1 MKIQKGKNGITLIAL
16 VVTIV
21 VLLILAGISINMTL
35 GNNGI
40 ITKAKETRNAM
51 TNATTSDNEF
61 LNSIDDFIDQNVHVQ
76 YGVRIEGDKL
86 MFYGQ
91 DGKVYNLQ
99 TDYST
104 DELEVKDGY
113 VYFKE
118 PIQDS
123 SGNTVEILDH
133 GKYWECVQNGEGSED
148 FYQIRIDTK
157 HTSSSYTYIYAKY
170 DKEGK
175 YLGEVSYSKP
185 T

>member
-40 ITKAKETRNAM
+40 ISKAKEARNAM

-61 LNSIDDFIDQNVHVQ
+61 LNSLDDFIDQSFQ

-99 TDYST
+99 TNYST
-104 DELEVKDGY
+104 DKLEVKEGY
-113 VYFKE
+113 VFFKE
-118 PIQDS
+118 PIQDN
-123 SGNTVEILDH
+123 SGNTVKILE
-133 GKYWECVQNGEGSED
+133 GGINWRLVYSESGERD
-148 FYQIRIDTK
+148 YQIYVREEGVDSIF
-157 HTSSSYTYIYAKY
+157 AVY
-170 DKEGK
+170 DKEGI
-175 YLGEVSYSKP
+175 YLRLFVQQP
-185 T
+185 A

>member
-1 MKIQKGKNGITLIAL
+1 MKIQKEKNGITLIAL

-35 GNNGI
+35 GSNGI
-40 ITKAKETRNAM
+40 ISKAKEARNAM

-61 LNSIDDFIDQNVHVQ
+61 LNSLDDFIDQSFQ

-99 TDYST
+99 TSYST
-104 DELEVKDGY
+104 DELEVRDGY

-118 PIQDS
+118 PIQDD
-123 SGNTVEILDH
+123 SGNTVEILK
-133 GKYWECVQNGEGSED
+133 GGIKWRLVYSESGERD
-148 FYQIRIDTK
+148 YQIYVREEGGDI
-157 HTSSSYTYIYAKY
+157 IFAVY
-170 DKEGK
+170 DKEGI
-175 YLGEVSYSKP
+175 YLRLFVEQP
-185 T
+185 R

>member
-35 GNNGI
+35 GSNGI
-40 ITKAKETRNAM
+40 ISKAKEARNAM

-61 LNSIDDFIDQNVHVQ
+61 LNSLDDFIDQSFR

-86 MFYGQ
+86 MFYGR

-104 DELEVKDGY
+104 DELEVRDGY

-118 PIQDS
+118 PIQDN
-123 SGNTVEILDH
+123 SGNTVEILNH
-133 GKYWECVQNGEGSED
+133 GEDWHCARNEGNESSED
-148 FYQIRIDTK
+148 IYLIMISID
-157 HTSSSYTYIYAKY
+157 HDGRTYNFY
-170 DKEGK
+170 DKEGI
-175 YLGEVSYSKP
+175 YMGNHYYYDL
-185 T
+185 

>member
-40 ITKAKETRNAM
+40 ITKAKEARNAM
-51 TNATTSDNEF
+51 SNATTSDNEF
-61 LNSIDDFIDQNVHVQ
+61 LNSLDNFIDQSFQ

-99 TDYST
+99 TNYST
-104 DELEVKDGY
+104 DKLEVKEGY
-113 VYFKE
+113 VFFKE
-118 PIQDS
+118 PIQDN
-123 SGNTVEILDH
+123 SGNTVKILKGGSQSFLGETETD
-133 GKYWECVQNGEGSED
+133 GEFYAINVVSNGSD
-148 FYQIRIDTK
+148 DIFVI
-157 HTSSSYTYIYAKY
+157 Y

-175 YLGEVSYSKP
+175 YIETYIDHVQ
-185 T
+185 

>member
-40 ITKAKETRNAM
+40 ITKAKEARNAM
-51 TNATTSDNEF
+51 SNATTSDNEF
-61 LNSIDDFIDQNVHVQ
+61 LNSLDDFIDQSFQ

-104 DELEVKDGY
+104 DELEVRDGY

-118 PIQDS
+118 PIQDN
-123 SGNTVEILDH
+123 SGNTVEILNH
-133 GKYWECVQNGEGSED
+133 GEDWGCARNEGNESSED
-148 FYQIRIDTK
+148 FYLIEIGVK
-157 HTSSSYTYIYAKY
+157 HTSALYTWTYAKY

-175 YLGEVSYSKP
+175 YLGEVYRSVP

>member
-40 ITKAKETRNAM
+40 ITKAKEARNAM
-51 TNATTSDNEF
+51 SNATTSDNEF
-61 LNSIDDFIDQNVHVQ
+61 LNSLDDFIDQSFR

-99 TDYST
+99 TNYST
-104 DELEVKDGY
+104 DKLEVKEGY
-113 VYFKE
+113 VFFKE
-118 PIQDS
+118 PIQDN
-123 SGNTVEILDH
+123 SGNTVKIL
-133 GKYWECVQNGEGSED
+133 GSGINWRLAYSESGERY
-148 FYQIRIDTK
+148 YQIYVSRRV
-157 HTSSSYTYIYAKY
+157 AVY
-170 DKEGK
+170 DKEGI
-175 YLGEVSYSKP
+175 YMGLIENP

>member
-1 MKIQKGKNGITLIAL
+1 MM
-16 VVTIV
+16 TIV

-40 ITKAKETRNAM
+40 ITKAKEARNAM
-51 TNATTSDNEF
+51 SNATTSDNEF
-61 LNSIDDFIDQNVHVQ
+61 LNSLDDFIDQSFR

-99 TDYST
+99 TRYST
-104 DELEVKDGY
+104 DELEVKNGY

-118 PIQDS
+118 PNQN
-123 SGNTVEILDH
+123 GTKEILRGNGH
-133 GKYWECVQNGEGSED
+133 YWLLGKTETNGEFYAINVNSNGSD
-148 FYQIRIDTK
+148 NIFVR
-157 HTSSSYTYIYAKY
+157 Y

-175 YLGEVSYSKP
+175 YIDTYIDHVQ
-185 T
+185 

>member
-21 VLLILAGISINMTL
+21 VLLIIAGISINMTL

-40 ITKAKETRNAM
+40 LTKAKEARNAM
-51 TNATTSDNEF
+51 SNATTSDNEF
-61 LNSIDDFIDQNVHVQ
+61 LNSLDNFIDQSFQ

-99 TDYST
+99 TNYST
-104 DELEVKDGY
+104 DKLEVKEGY
-113 VYFKE
+113 VFFKE
-118 PIQDS
+118 PIQDN
-123 SGNTVEILDH
+123 SGNTVKILKGGSQWFLGETETD
-133 GKYWECVQNGEGSED
+133 GEFYAINVGSNGSD
-148 FYQIRIDTK
+148 DIFVI
-157 HTSSSYTYIYAKY
+157 Y

-175 YLGEVSYSKP
+175 YIETYIDHVQ
-185 T
+185 

>member
-40 ITKAKETRNAM
+40 ITKAKEARNAM
-51 TNATTSDNEF
+51 SNATTSDNEF
-61 LNSIDDFIDQNVHVQ
+61 LNSLDNFIDQSFR

-99 TDYST
+99 TNYST
-104 DELEVKDGY
+104 DKLEVKEGY
-113 VYFKE
+113 VFFKE
-118 PIQDS
+118 PIQDN
-123 SGNTVEILDH
+123 SGNTVKILKGGSQWFLGETETD
-133 GKYWECVQNGEGSED
+133 GEFYAINVGSNGSD
-148 FYQIRIDTK
+148 DIFVI
-157 HTSSSYTYIYAKY
+157 Y

-175 YLGEVSYSKP
+175 YIETYIDHVQ
-185 T
+185 

>member
-40 ITKAKETRNAM
+40 ITKAKEARNAM
-51 TNATTSDNEF
+51 SNATTSDNEF
-61 LNSIDDFIDQNVHVQ
+61 LNSLDNFIDQSFQ

-99 TDYST
+99 TNYST
-104 DELEVKDGY
+104 DKLEVKEGY
-113 VYFKE
+113 VFFKE
-118 PIQDS
+118 PIQDN
-123 SGNTVEILDH
+123 SGNTVKILKGGSQWFLGETETD
-133 GKYWECVQNGEGSED
+133 GEFYAINVGSNGSD
-148 FYQIRIDTK
+148 DIFVI
-157 HTSSSYTYIYAKY
+157 Y

-175 YLGEVSYSKP
+175 YIETYIDHVQ
-185 T
+185 

>member
-1 MKIQKGKNGITLIAL
+1 MKIQKEKNGITLIAL

-35 GNNGI
+35 GSNGI
-40 ITKAKETRNAM
+40 ISKAKEARNAM

-61 LNSIDDFIDQNVHVQ
+61 LNSLDDFIDQSFQ

-91 DGKVYNLQ
+91 DGEVYNLQ

-104 DELEVKDGY
+104 DELEVRDGY

-118 PIQDS
+118 PIQDD
-123 SGNTVEILDH
+123 SGNTIEILDGGSQWLL
-133 GKYWECVQNGEGSED
+133 GKTETDGEFYVINVNSNGSDDIFVG
-148 FYQIRIDTK
+148 
-157 HTSSSYTYIYAKY
+157 Y

-175 YLGEVSYSKP
+175 YIGYYTVNQHP
-185 T
+185 PQ

>member
-40 ITKAKETRNAM
+40 ITKAKEARNAM
-51 TNATTSDNEF
+51 SNATTSDNEF
-61 LNSIDDFIDQNVHVQ
+61 LNSLDDFIDQSFR

-99 TDYST
+99 TRYST
-104 DELEVKDGY
+104 DELEVRDGY

-118 PIQDS
+118 PIQDN
-123 SGNTVEILDH
+123 SGNTVEILE
-133 GKYWECVQNGEGSED
+133 GGINWELTYSESGERD
-148 FYQIRIDTK
+148 YQIYVRREDVNRIF
-157 HTSSSYTYIYAKY
+157 AVY
-170 DKEGK
+170 DKEGI
-175 YLGEVSYSKP
+175 YLRLFVQQPK
-185 T
+185 

>member
-1 MKIQKGKNGITLIAL
+1 MKIQKEKNGITLIAL

-40 ITKAKETRNAM
+40 ITKAKEARNAM

-61 LNSIDDFIDQNVHVQ
+61 LNSLDDFIDQSFR

-99 TDYST
+99 TSYST
-104 DELEVKDGY
+104 DELEVRDGY

-118 PIQDS
+118 PIQNSYGDTIETLDGGDNWYTRPDY
-123 SGNTVEILDH
+123 SGVVND
-133 GKYWECVQNGEGSED
+133 ED
-148 FYQIRIDTK
+148 IYLIMISRDD
-157 HTSSSYTYIYAKY
+157 YGRTYNFY
-170 DKEGK
+170 DKEGI
-175 YLGEVSYSKP
+175 YIGNHYYYNSP
-185 T
+185 Q